1 MSVGTALEKI
11 VVASAKGVA
20 DLQIGVNKI
29 LWGSGNTQPV
39 ASAKY
44 DSVSGS
50 LQTTLQRPQGTQPQS
65 NNPNQSRLSSTIQ
78 VQPGLYGI
86 LDAMAEADLCNIISY
101 LTDSVNV
108 KKNPRPEKPWTA
120 TQTAFYTLQDQA
132 GLVRVAI
139 DKYTAFPN
147 TFIGSYA
154 GTGADPLTAQQAI
167 SSSGLPAGQDTI
179 SGVNIQKYNLFNL
192 TRAIIDIFEIN
203 IQAPTG
209 SVFTPEEKALS
220 QEVLGLASNLNIVKD
235 NIGLFKQFTDYR
247 EINNEQLLKIQNKVT
262 NLRSI
267 CVTIENL
274 DFKNALA
281 LAGNFLGIDI
291 RSQIQQLSKFIDPTK
306 IIPTLKRINNSIRS
320 FIRIARK
327 VQGIVRTA
335 QFIIKIAILII
346 KVFKFVQAFLLANPL
361 PNLFTTVG
369 IQNAF
374 SKAREAAQ
382 NTSNDLVKILKEV
395 NALLSVVLILVR
407 YLLANANELLSKLEI
422 ILQNLEACQA
432 VKDSD
437 VLAELKQTLEDL
449 KLLRND
455 LADYIIQYDSKTD
468 PNNAMFG
475 GYDIRVVDEEVTDR
489 SIRNKR
495 RRGIALDQ
503 NGFIVTQSDLTF
515 ATNTAIIIEEV
526 KVKLISAGL
535 VQPSLGTIDGADLQ
549 TISESLNYL
558 DSNDVLQDDLNLQS
572 VQNEDTP
579 DNQDENIGTGLNA
592 FINNLPGGK
601 RLRKRVR
608 ARLNQANQRL
618 TGQLAQEGV
627 GANSALSLGQNTA
640 TNVVGGAQEE
650 RNPRNVLG
658 RRNT

>member
-101 LTDSVNV
+101 LTDSINV

-422 ILQNLEACQA
+422 ILLNLEACQA
-432 VKDSD
+432 VKNSD

-618 TGQLAQEGV
+618 AGQLAQEGV

>member
-422 ILQNLEACQA
+422 ILLNLEACQA

-449 KLLRND
+449 KSLRND

-618 TGQLAQEGV
+618 AGQLAQEGV

>member
-11 VVASAKGVA
+11 VVASAKGAA

-39 ASAKY
+39 ASAKF
-44 DSVSGS
+44 DPVSGS
-50 LQTTLQRPQGTQPQS
+50 LQTTVQRPQGTQPVAAS
-65 NNPNQSRLSSTIQ
+65 PNQSRLYSTIK

-86 LDAMAEADLCNIISY
+86 LDALAEADLCNIISY

-120 TQTAFYTLQDQA
+120 SQTAFYTLQDQA

-147 TFIGSYA
+147 TYIGSYA
-154 GTGADPLTAQQAI
+154 GTGADPLTAQQVI

-179 SGVNIQKYNLFNL
+179 SGLNIQKYNIYNL
-192 TRAIIDIFEIN
+192 TKAIIDIFNVN
-203 IQAPTG
+203 IQTPTG

-235 NIGLFKQFTDYR
+235 SIGLFNQFTDYR
-247 EINNEQLLKIQNKVT
+247 QINNEQLIKLQNKVT
-262 NLRSI
+262 TLRTV
-267 CVTIENL
+267 CVTVENL

-281 LAGNFLGIDI
+281 LAGNFLGVDI

-327 VQGIVRTA
+327 VQSIVRTS

-369 IQNAF
+369 VQNAF

-382 NTSNDLVKILKEV
+382 NTSNELVKILKEV
-395 NALLSVVLILVR
+395 NALLSVVLLLVR
-407 YLLANANELLSKLEI
+407 YLLANANELLVKLEI
-422 ILQNLEACQA
+422 ILRNLETCQA

-449 KLLRND
+449 KSLRND
-455 LADYIIQYDSKTD
+455 LGDYIIQYDSKTNPD
-468 PNNAMFG
+468 SAMFG
-475 GYDIRVVDEEVTDR
+475 GYDIRVIDEEITDR

-503 NGFIVTQSDLTF
+503 TGFIVTQSDLTF
-515 ATNTAIIIEEV
+515 ATNTTVIIEEV

-535 VQPSLGTIDGADLQ
+535 VQPSLGTIDGSDLQ

-558 DSNDVLQDDLNLQS
+558 DSNDVLQEDLNLQT
-572 VQNEDTP
+572 VENEDTP
-579 DNQDENIGTGLNA
+579 DNQDENRGTGLNA

-608 ARLNQANQRL
+608 AKLNQANERL
-618 TGQLAQEGV
+618 AGKLTQEGIN
-627 GANSALSLGQNTA
+627 ASSALNLGRSTA
-640 TNVVGGAQEE
+640 SNVVGGAQEE
-650 RNPRNVLG
+650 RNPRTVLG